1 MKKDDISMA
10 FIIFNIIV
18 TLAFVG
24 FVFWKILPPRGVE
37 QLRTPEL
44 RELLEDKESY
54 QFIDVR
60 APQQFQQ
67 FHIYGFDNIPLN
79 EIKEAAKHLSKD
91 KKVVFICPTGTKGN
105 EACKR
110 LKRRG
115 FTDLAN
121 VQGGLSAWDQVHID
135 QK

>member
-1 MKKDDISMA
+1 MT
-10 FIIFNIIV
+10 FILFNIIV
-18 TLAFVG
+18 TIAFVG
-24 FVFWKILPPRGVE
+24 FVLWKILPARGVE
-37 QLRTPEL
+37 QIRTPEL
-44 RELLEDKESY
+44 RELLKDKEI

-60 APQQFQQ
+60 PHALFQQ

-91 KKVVFICPTGTKGN
+91 QKVVLICQTGTKGN

-115 FTDLAN
+115 FHDLAN
-121 VQGGLSAWDQVHID
+121 VQGGLSSWEPV
-135 QK
+135 